1 LHEKE
6 IIELASILVLGMV
19 AQWLA
24 WRLKLPSILFL
35 LIFGFVAG
43 PVTGFLHPDA
53 LLGPLLLPVVSIS
66 VAIILFEGGLTLR
79 LGELRE
85 IGKIVLMLIS
95 VGVLITWILASAA
108 AHVVLG
114 FHWKVA
120 VLLGSILVVTGPTV
134 IGPLLHQ
141 IRPLKKVG
149 AILRWEGIV
158 IDPVGAMLALLV
170 FEAVLVGEFK
180 AASSLIIWGIV
191 KTVVFGGLIGFLVA
205 RFLVLLLKRFWL
217 PDFLQEA
224 VALMLVVIC
233 YIAANFLQPESGLF
247 AATVMGLALD
257 NQRQVDIKQIVD
269 FKENLR
275 VLIISSLFILL
286 AARLQLSDFAHFDL
300 RSLLFL
306 AILIFIARP
315 LTVFASAIGSELAT
329 REKLFIS
336 WVAPRGI
343 VAAAV
348 ASVFALRLAE
358 SGLTEARMLVPV
370 TFMVI
375 IGTVLIYGL
384 TAAPV
389 ARWLGVAQ
397 ANPQG
402 ALIMGAHSWARAL
415 AMALQ
420 EKGLRVVMVDTN
432 RTNIAH
438 ARMQGIAAHHGSAL
452 SEHVLDEMDLDG
464 IGRFLALTSN
474 DEANSL
480 AALNFDEIFEREE
493 LYQLPPQIDRR
504 SDANKLPPLHLRG
517 RYLFA
522 HEANFQFLTNRFFSG
537 WIIKSTKLTESFDYA
552 AFQQHYGQEA
562 LPLFL
567 IHENGNLLV
576 CTAEGSPEP
585 KPGQAIIALVKEQND
600 T

>member
-1 LHEKE
+1 MYEHEL
-6 IIELASILVLGMV
+6 IGLASVLVLGIA

-43 PVTGFLHPDA
+43 PVTGFLHPDE
-53 LLGPLLLPVVSIS
+53 LLGQLLLPVVSIS

-85 IGKIVLMLIS
+85 IGKIVLTLIS
-95 VGVLITWILASAA
+95 VGVVITWIIASAA
-108 AHVVLG
+108 THFVLG
-114 FHWKVA
+114 LPWKVA

-180 AASSLIIWGIV
+180 AATSLIVWGIV
-191 KTVVFGGLIGFLVA
+191 KTVVFGGLVGFLTA

-224 VALMLVVIC
+224 MALMLVVIS
-233 YIAANFLQPESGLF
+233 YITANFLQPESGLF
-247 AATVMGLALD
+247 AATIMGLALD

-286 AARLQLSDFAHFDL
+286 AARLQFSDFLYFDL
-300 RSLLFL
+300 RSLAFL
-306 AILIFIARP
+306 GILIFIARP
-315 LTVFASAIGSELAT
+315 LAVFASTFGSGLT
-329 REKLFIS
+329 GREKLFIS

-348 ASVFALRLAE
+348 SSVFALRLAE
-358 SGLTEARMLVPV
+358 SGLAEARTLVPI

-375 IGTVLIYGL
+375 VGTVAIYGL
-384 TAAPV
+384 TAAPI

-402 ALIMGAHSWARAL
+402 ALIMGAHSWARAIVQE
-415 AMALQ
+415 LQ
-420 EKGLRVVMVDTN
+420 ENGFRVMMVDTN
-432 RTNIAH
+432 RSNVYH
-438 ARMQGIAAHHGSAL
+438 ARMENIQAHHGSAL
-452 SEHVLDEMDLDG
+452 SEHVIDEMDLDG

-480 AALNFDEIFEREE
+480 AALNCSKLFEREE
-493 LYQLPPQIDRR
+493 LYQLHPQTNRQNDE
-504 SDANKLPPLHLRG
+504 NKLPPMHLRG
-517 RYLFA
+517 RFLFG
-522 HEANFQFLTNRFFSG
+522 EQVDYQFLSSRFLTG
-537 WIIKSTKLTESFDYA
+537 WSLKSTRLSDEFDYE
-552 AFQQHYGQEA
+552 AFQKRYNESA
-562 LPLFL
+562 IPLFL
-567 IHENGNLLV
+567 ITENKKLIII
-576 CTAEGSPEP
+576 TTDAQHEP
-585 KPGQAIIALVKEQND
+585 KPGQTIVALVQNAE
-600 T
+600 